1 MLTDSSSH
9 YSSSHSSRSIIPSK
23 QTATESTPILDQY
36 FNPRMIY
43 LWLKNIEAI
52 IHLSQALNEKLNS
65 DFISLEWVQHREV
78 MKNIKHTREITTDLI
93 NREISLISSYVTE
106 YSFNHELIQA
116 IGIIIFRPPK
126 YVKTIWDTLA
136 DVVNK
141 SHSSQQTE
149 IIDLSET
156 GLPNNKI
163 IPACIKEAFDGL
175 TQIEN
180 ELDLWDSRL
189 EELWNINVKPPQKNL
204 LPYSV
209 YNDVDDDM
217 LPYLEFTTENFKHWN
232 VKDPAKEFSYGCTCR
247 NNCRDIEA
255 CSCIQHCEAGYPFKN
270 GKLIRS
276 DIGAIY
282 ECNSFCGCDYTCPNR
297 NIQNNNMNDKN
308 LQIFKTSNR
317 GWGVRTL
324 KPIKEGSFVTE
335 HVGEIINSRTSML
348 RSICYD
354 KLNMMAYFDLDY
366 GFDSDKGSKILCL
379 DSNYWCNISRFM
391 NHSCDANL
399 VTIPFFVETKD
410 MRFQRIGFFAQRD
423 ISKNTELTLDYR
435 IQNPEFECLCGSK
448 FCRFKKK
455 I

>member
-65 DFISLEWVQHREV
+65 DFISLEWVQHHQPLR
-78 MKNIKHTREITTDLI
+78 NIKHTREITTDLI

-136 DVVNK
+136 VY
-141 SHSSQQTE
+141 
-149 IIDLSET
+149 LSET

-180 ELDLWDSRL
+180 ELDPWDSRL

-209 YNDVDDDM
+209 YNDVDDDK

-335 HVGEIINSRTSML
+335 H
-348 RSICYD
+348 
-354 KLNMMAYFDLDY
+354 
-366 GFDSDKGSKILCL
+366 
-379 DSNYWCNISRFM
+379 
-391 NHSCDANL
+391 
-399 VTIPFFVETKD
+399 FFVETKD

-448 FCRFKKK
+448 FC
-455 I
+455 